1 MNVTEAA
8 ENYLEAILML
18 SENKSE
24 IHAADICAH
33 LGFSRPTVSVML
45 KTLRQNGYVTVDELN
60 HVRLTETGT
69 AIAMHVYERHKILS
83 ALFISLGVTPATAYE
98 DACKVEHDLSAE
110 TFARICEFV
119 QALENA
125 ET

>member
-98 DACKVEHDLSAE
+98 DACKVEYDISDE
-110 TFARICEFV
+110 TFSCIRDFYE
-119 QALENA
+119 ENLK
-125 ET
+125 

>member
-60 HVRLTETGT
+60 HVRLTETGN
-69 AIAMHVYERHKILS
+69 AIALHVYERHKILS
-83 ALFISLGVTPATAYE
+83 ALFISLGVAPATAYE
-98 DACKVEHDLSAE
+98 DACKVEHDISDE
-110 TFARICEFV
+110 TFSCIRKFYE
-119 QALENA
+119 ENLK
-125 ET
+125 